1 MGKIAIAAAFV
12 HHAFF
17 ETPMGT
23 TGPFWQM
30 RLGYDASPCNT
41 IEWNAWK
48 KMPIPYKNIAKA
60 AAMSA
65 VTLGYAS
72 LPVIAYAVDAT
83 DNTYSHELLNSE
95 SAAGSENANAWVA
108 QTIQNNSVTGYDDK
122 GDVSSVLMSAQA
134 AFRGIFTALLGTLI
148 VLFAV
153 KMVGRAIVDMTT
165 RDEETVENIPM
176 FFQTAKERSSI
187 KEPTIMRVR
196 GGLLGGASIANGGG
210 KPLSQLNRNYTGP
223 SYLSD
228 HPYIEFMK
236 EFVAY
241 MLAAFAAF
249 VIIEVILGVASGMFT
264 SAQGTNGGRAFSPQ
278 DMFGV
283 NF

>member
-1 MGKIAIAAAFV
+1 
-12 HHAFF
+12 
-17 ETPMGT
+17 
-23 TGPFWQM
+23 
-30 RLGYDASPCNT
+30 
-41 IEWNAWK
+41 
-48 KMPIPYKNIAKA
+48 MPTQYKNIAKA

-65 VTLGYAS
+65 VTLGFAS
-72 LPVIAYAVDAT
+72 LPAIAYAVDAT

-134 AFRGIFTALLGTLI
+134 AFRGIFTALLGTII

-165 RDEETVENIPM
+165 RDEETVRNIPM

-196 GGLLGGASIANGGG
+196 GTLLGGTSIATGGG
-210 KPLSQLNRNYTGP
+210 KPLSQLDRNYTGP

-241 MLAAFAAF
+241 MLAALAAF
-249 VIIEVILGVASGMFT
+249 VIIEVVLGIAGGMF
-264 SAQGTNGGRAFSPQ
+264 SAAQGSDGGNAFSAQ
-278 DMFGV
+278 DMFGIH
-283 NF
+283 FSQ

>member
-1 MGKIAIAAAFV
+1 MSR
-12 HHAFF
+12 HAVQSN
-17 ETPMGT
+17 GT
-23 TGPFWQM
+23 
-30 RLGYDASPCNT
+30 R
-41 IEWNAWK
+41 EK

-60 AAMSA
+60 TVMSA
-65 VTLGYAS
+65 VTLGFAS
-72 LPVIAYAVDAT
+72 LPAIAYAVDAT
-83 DNTYSHELLNSE
+83 DSTYSHELLNSE
-95 SAAGSENANAWVA
+95 SVAGSENSNAWVA
-108 QTIQNNSVTGYDDK
+108 QTIQNNSVTGYDSM
-122 GDVSSVLMSAQA
+122 GSVGSVLENAQA
-134 AFRGIFTALLGTLI
+134 ALRGIFTALLGTLI

-165 RDEETVENIPM
+165 RDEETVRNIPM

-196 GGLLGGASIANGGG
+196 GSMFGGPSIANGGG

-241 MLAAFAAF
+241 MFAALAAFA
-249 VIIEVILGVASGMFT
+249 IIEIVLGVAGGMF
-264 SAQGTNGGRAFSPQ
+264 SAAQGSDGGNAFSAQ
-278 DMFGV
+278 DMFGIH
-283 NF
+283 FSR